1 MADQRHPFHAV
12 ATLAATRDMDLRIK
26 VENDGDYVHF
36 YLAAPPLFSNI
47 GLTPAAAL
55 TARFPAKADSAER

>member
-26 VENDGDYVHF
+26 VENDGDYVHL
-36 YLAAPPLFSNI
+36 YLAAPPLFFKY
-47 GLTPAAAL
+47 
-55 TARFPAKADSAER
+55 RADPSGSFDRAFSSKSGFC